1 MTDPRPA
8 PIPAPGAAA
17 RPELVL
23 VLCTGR
29 CGSTTLAR
37 ACAHLDG
44 WSVAHE
50 SRTHLTGPARLDYPA
65 RHIEIDN
72 RLSWYLGRLA
82 REIGDRAAYVHLT
95 RDPEAVARSF
105 ARRANQGIMRAWR
118 QDVLIHARRRQPKTS
133 LIEQC
138 RDHVDT
144 VTANIEAFLATRR
157 HVMTMRLET
166 IEADFDRLTGWI
178 GATGDMAAAR
188 AALAHRHNATQ
199 GDPSA

>member
-1 MTDPRPA
+1 MTEHSPLPPA
-8 PIPAPGAAA
+8 PA
-17 RPELVL
+17 RPDRVI

-44 WSVAHE
+44 WTAAHE

-65 RHIEIDN
+65 RHIEVDN

-82 REIGDRAAYVHLT
+82 RDIGDDAAYVHLT
-95 RDPEAVARSF
+95 RDPEAVAQSF
-105 ARRANQGIMRAWR
+105 ARRANQGILRAYR
-118 QDVLIHARRRQPKTS
+118 QDILTHTRWRQPKS
-133 LIEQC
+133 PLIEQC

-157 HVMTMRLET
+157 HVMRMRLEN
-166 IEADFDRLTGWI
+166 ISADFDRFCDWI
-178 GATGDMAAAR
+178 GATGDLGAAR
-188 AALAHRHNATQ
+188 AELAHRHNATQ
-199 GDPSA
+199 GDHPA

>member
-1 MTDPRPA
+1 MIDHPSSLSAPERPD
-8 PIPAPGAAA
+8 
-17 RPELVL
+17 LVL

-44 WSVAHE
+44 WSAAHE
-50 SRTHLTGPARLDYPA
+50 SRTHLVGPARLSYPS

-72 RLSWYLGRLA
+72 RLSWYLGRIG
-82 REIGDRAAYVHLT
+82 RDIGDRAAYVHLT
-95 RDPEAVARSF
+95 RDAEAVAQSF

-118 QDVLIHARRRQPKTS
+118 QDVLTHTRWREPKAE

-138 RDHVDT
+138 RDHVET

-166 IEADFDRLTGWI
+166 IEADFERFTGWI
-178 GATGDMAAAR
+178 GARGDLAAAR
-188 AALAHRHNATQ
+188 AELAHRHNATQ
-199 GDPSA
+199 GDTPA